1 MYPDLQVLQRRIMGR
16 EAQPLQGRKEAE
28 MHNIAFEN
36 GWFLWFLLVIPL
48 LTVYYIYRQAK
59 STAPVTLSTAGFLTG
74 GKKTF
79 RHYLR
84 HLLFVIR
91 LAVIAAVTVVIA
103 RPQNV
108 DKWQSSTTEGIDII
122 MALDVSGS
130 MLARDFN
137 PDRLEASKNVATE
150 FISGRPYDRIG
161 LTVFSGESF
170 TQCPLTTDHAV
181 LVNLLREVKS
191 GIIEDGTAIGVGL
204 ATAIN
209 RIKDSDAISKVVILL
224 TDGVNNTG
232 SIDPVTAAEIAK
244 TFGIRVYTVGV
255 GSMGFA
261 DYPVQTPF
269 GMRYQKMQ
277 VEIDE
282 ALLQQIAGMTG
293 GQYFR
298 AVDNTS
304 LQKVY
309 EEIDKLEKSKIETR
323 EHSKRE
329 EIFMPWALAA
339 VILLGLEMLLRYLFM
354 KNMS

>member
-1 MYPDLQVLQRRIMGR
+1 
-16 EAQPLQGRKEAE
+16 
-28 MHNIAFEN
+28 MHNIVFEN
-36 GWFLWFLLVIPL
+36 GWFLWFMLIIPL
-48 LTVYYIYRQAK
+48 LVVYYIYRQSKAHA
-59 STAPVTLSTAGFLTG
+59 SVSLSTAGFLMNG
-74 GKKTF
+74 HKTF

-84 HLLFVIR
+84 HILFALRI
-91 LAVIAAVTVVIA
+91 AVIFLTVIVIA
-103 RPQNV
+103 RPQSV
-108 DKWQSSTTEGIDII
+108 DRWQSSTTEGIDII
-122 MALDVSGS
+122 LALDVSGS
-130 MLARDFN
+130 MLARDFT

-150 FISGRPYDRIG
+150 FISGRPYDRMG

-181 LVNLLREVKS
+181 LINLMREVKS

-209 RIKDSDAISKVVILL
+209 RIKDSDAISKVIILL
-224 TDGVNNTG
+224 TDGVNNMG

-244 TFGIRVYTVGV
+244 TFGIRVYTIGV

-282 ALLQQIAGMTG
+282 ALLKQIAELTG
-293 GQYFR
+293 GRYFR

-304 LQKVY
+304 LQQVY
-309 EEIDKLEKSKIETR
+309 SEIDKLEKSKIETR

-329 EIFMPWALAA
+329 EVFWPWALAA
-339 VILLGLEMLLRYLFM
+339 VVLLTLELLLRYLFM

>member
-1 MYPDLQVLQRRIMGR
+1 
-16 EAQPLQGRKEAE
+16 
-28 MHNIAFEN
+28 MHNIVFEN
-36 GWFLWFLLVIPL
+36 GWFLWFLLAIPML
-48 LTVYYIYRQAK
+48 LTYYIYRQGKAN
-59 STAPVTLSTAGFLTG
+59 APVNLSTAGFLLNG
-74 GKKTF
+74 RRTF

-84 HLLFVIR
+84 HTLFGLRLL
-91 LAVIAAVTVVIA
+91 VIALVIIVIA

-108 DKWQSSTTEGIDII
+108 DKWQSSTTEGIDIVL
-122 MALDVSGS
+122 ALDVSGS
-130 MLARDFN
+130 MLARDFT

-150 FISGRPYDRIG
+150 FISSRPYDRMG

-170 TQCPLTTDHAV
+170 TECPLTTDHAV
-181 LVNLLREVKS
+181 LINLLRDVKS

-209 RIKDSDAISKVVILL
+209 RIKDSNAISKVIILL
-224 TDGVNNTG
+224 TDGVNNRG

-244 TFGIRVYTVGV
+244 TFGIRVYTIGV
-255 GSMGFA
+255 GSRGFA

-282 ALLQQIAGMTG
+282 SLLQHIAELTG

-304 LQKVY
+304 LQQVY
-309 EEIDKLEKSKIETR
+309 NEIDKLEKSKIETR
-323 EHSKRE
+323 EHSRRE
-329 EIFMPWALAA
+329 EVFMPWAMAA
-339 VILLGLEMLLRYLFM
+339 LVALSLELLLRYLLM

>member
-1 MYPDLQVLQRRIMGR
+1 
-16 EAQPLQGRKEAE
+16 
-28 MHNIAFEN
+28 MHNISFEN

-48 LTVYYIYRQAK
+48 LIVYYIYRQGKA
-59 STAPVTLSTAGFLTG
+59 SAPVTLSTAGFLTG

-84 HLLFVIR
+84 HTLFVLR
-91 LAVIAAVTVVIA
+91 LLAIAAVTVVIA

-181 LVNLLREVKS
+181 LINLLREVKS

-209 RIKDSDAISKVVILL
+209 RIKDSDAVSKVVILL

-255 GSMGFA
+255 GSMGYA

-282 ALLQQIAGMTG
+282 ALLQRIAEMTG

-309 EEIDKLEKSKIETR
+309 AEIDKLEKSKIETR

-329 EIFMPWALAA
+329 EVFMPWALAA
-339 VILLGLEMLLRYLFM
+339 VILIGLELLMRYLLM